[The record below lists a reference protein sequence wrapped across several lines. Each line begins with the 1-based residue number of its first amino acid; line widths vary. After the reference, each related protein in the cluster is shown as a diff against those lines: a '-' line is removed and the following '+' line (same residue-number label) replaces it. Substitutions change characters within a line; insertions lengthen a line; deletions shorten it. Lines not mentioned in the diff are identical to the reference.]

1 MMEEK
6 QNVSAAFYLGVTNEC
21 DANRQFPLHATR
33 EGFRASMSFVLE
45 VQDADDPVHLIW
57 DLIFGVAFQL
67 CIEEQ
72 VLSDCKVIKQY
83 VMLGT
88 EAQTAADQSHV
99 LTDVV
104 PVDISSATGRGKQTW
119 STSAGELISSSDIFE
134 RECFTA
140 CFHVRR
146 CCSPVSMDSVVVF
159 PAPLCPRSTVIC
171 PSNMFSVRSRTA
183 CLVLFPTL
191 NFCQ

>member
-1 MMEEK
+1 MEEK

-21 DANRQFPLHATR
+21 NANRQFPLHATR

-134 RECFTA
+134 CVNVSLLAFT
-140 CFHVRR
+140 F
-146 CCSPVSMDSVVVF
+146 VVAAHLSAWTVLWF
-159 PAPLCPRSTVIC
+159 SRHHCVQGAP
-171 PSNMFSVRSRTA
+171 
-183 CLVLFPTL
+183 
-191 NFCQ
+191 